1 MTDRTRAS
9 VRDRVKDVEV
19 RIVEKTDTVYVA
31 VRDSVSSFK
40 FQVSGD
46 SLNPKPST
54 LILTLKWI
62 FAVICAVGVLII
74 VINLKG
80 SG

>member
-1 MTDRTRAS
+1 MYDGRCMME
-9 VRDRVKDVEV
+9 EV
-19 RIVEKTDTVYVA
+19 RGKTDTVYIA

-40 FQVSGD
+40 FQVPGD
-46 SLNPKPST
+46 SLNPRPST

-74 VINLKG
+74 VIKLKVE
-80 SG
+80 S